1 MVKSDI
7 PLIDGY
13 QERSKVILNK
23 IYVWAMVSSRFTVN
37 IKRQN
42 ESQNS
47 STFLMFNIALIA
59 NIPMNMYGGSDRL
72 V

>member
-1 MVKSDI
+1 MVISDI

-13 QERSKVILNK
+13 QERSKIIVNE
-23 IYVWAMVSSRFTVN
+23 IYLWAMFSSRFTVN
-37 IKRQN
+37 IKRRN

-47 STFLMFNIALIA
+47 TFPMFNIALIK
-59 NIPMNMYGGSDRL
+59 NIPMNIYGDSDRL